1 MNAKEYQETISRY
14 CVEWCMCGSTGED
27 LAEIRKAIRDDCRPT
42 CPLYSVRPYKHTDE
56 RSTGVQIKGQIMFD
70 LSGAAE
76 KKKKRQSTAMLKRNG
91 KGSRNIIRAEGGGV
105 NARKA

>member
-27 LAEIRKAIRDDCRPT
+27 LAEIKKAIRDDCRPT
-42 CPLYSVRPYKHTDE
+42 CPLYAVRPYKHTGE
-56 RSTGVQIKGQIMFD
+56 RSSTDQIKGQIMFD
-70 LSGAAE
+70 LGAAE
-76 KKKKRQSTAMLKRNG
+76 KKKKRQSTAMLKRSGIRNG
-91 KGSRNIIRAEGGGV
+91 TIIRQEGGGV